1 MPNVTSYPPA
11 FLISVGLTGGEPMY
25 LVHGLL
31 YFASSEFAL
40 ILESATTLTLD
51 EPLGLSS
58 SVNID
63 IGS

>member
-11 FLISVGLTGGEPMY
+11 FLISVGLTGDEPMY
-25 LVHGLL
+25 LVHELL
-31 YFASSEFAL
+31 YFAFSEFAL
-40 ILESATTLTLD
+40 TVESATTLTLD

>member
-1 MPNVTSYPPA
+1 
-11 FLISVGLTGGEPMY
+11 MY
-25 LVHGLL
+25 LVHELL
-31 YFASSEFAL
+31 YFAFSEFAL